1 MAHLVVLLLLFK
13 AAVPLMASA
22 AASLQGRPVAEICDI
37 YGVALP
43 AHGDKFGLQG
53 TPVQPAGDAHVHH
66 HHGGDGAHPAEHGS
80 NPPAEAS
87 ASAYQAVAP
96 NHDGPGE
103 GSRHDRSHRGDHC
116 ALNVL
121 GTFACPDGVGAP
133 FERDVGSERTAGIA
147 WRDERVPDA
156 SARWA
161 VLLKHGPP
169 GVS

>member
-43 AHGDKFGLQG
+43 AHGDKVGPSE
-53 TPVQPAGDAHVHH
+53 TSVKSAGDAHVHH
-66 HHGGDGAHPAEHGS
+66 DHGGGNHPAGHGS
-80 NPPAEAS
+80 GSPAES
-87 ASAYQAVAP
+87 SPSQAIALTP
-96 NHDGPGE
+96 EGPGDGP
-103 GSRHDRSHRGDHC
+103 RHDRSHRGDHC

-121 GTFACPDGVGAP
+121 ATFACPDGAGTH
-133 FERDVGSERTAGIA
+133 FERDGSSERTTGIA
-147 WRDERVPDA
+147 LRHEHVPDA

-161 VLLKHGPP
+161 LLLKHGPP
-169 GVS
+169 RVS